1 LLRGGS
7 FNVRGEKISTP
18 EGGMKESIRG
28 LIMGLGVDDVGF
40 AGVCDYRSLNSPSIE
55 SLFPGARSM
64 IVMAFQELSSCESP
78 SPQMAMNA
86 RLDLMEFARSSCYR
100 IARFVE
106 GKLGSPAMT
115 VPLSYPMDFS
125 TPEKIGV
132 VEVSLR
138 HAATAAGL
146 GTFGRH
152 NLVVHPRFGTRVIFA
167 AVLTK
172 LDLAPD
178 LPVGKNSCTDCGLC
192 VSSCPTGALDVAGKT
207 NVLKCLRNSQPYGMG
222 ANIAFWSRFG
232 DSTSK
237 EQKEMLRS
245 PEYLSLYQSAFI
257 GYQYFC
263 FRCFAACPIGHV

>member
-1 LLRGGS
+1 
-7 FNVRGEKISTP
+7 
-18 EGGMKESIRG
+18 
-28 LIMGLGVDDVGF
+28 
-40 AGVCDYRSLNSPSIE
+40 
-55 SLFPGARSM
+55 M
-64 IVMAFQELSSCESP
+64 IVMAFQELAACESP

-86 RLDLMEFARSSCYR
+86 RLDLMEFSRSSCYR
-100 IARFVE
+100 LARFVE

-115 VPLSYPMDFS
+115 VPVSYPMDFC

-132 VEVSLR
+132 AEVSLR
-138 HAATAAGL
+138 HAAVAAGL

-178 LPVGKNSCTDCGLC
+178 VPVKENPCTDCGLC
-192 VSSCPTGALDVAGKT
+192 VNSCPAGALDEAGKT
-207 NVLKCLRNSQPYGMG
+207 DMMKCLQKSQPYGMR
-222 ANIAFWSRFG
+222 ASIAFWTRF
-232 DSTSK
+232 SAATRE
-237 EQKEMLRS
+237 EQQAMVQS

-263 FRCFAACPIGHV
+263 FRCFAACPVARAV